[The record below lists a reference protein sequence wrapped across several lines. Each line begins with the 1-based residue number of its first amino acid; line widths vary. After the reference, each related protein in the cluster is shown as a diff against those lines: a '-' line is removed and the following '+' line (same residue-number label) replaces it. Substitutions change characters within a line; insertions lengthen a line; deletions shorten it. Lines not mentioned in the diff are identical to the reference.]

1 MTEVSRQQRLDIKML
16 TSEYLS
22 SAQTAM
28 DAAKQKARH
37 MVNSARDLI
46 PNVSLPQVDA
56 LSTVMFSPL
65 AAHPV
70 YRSEKMMKAMQ
81 MMQQQQQRASS
92 SSGTTTAIAPRSDLI
107 LHGRTYAWPS
117 SAALLEEEIPELNT
131 PPVTLFQGFAATYP
145 SLAKRS
151 KKKSRQRKK
160 KTVSETS
167 SVQSES
173 KKEEEEEAPRTV
185 NQIISQRERKI
196 RESDRISMQK
206 SSIVNEIEQLDL
218 QINELL
224 TKRKALEQ
232 RWEELE
238 LKDTQ
243 LRLIIEEL
251 DEAIVDI
258 EVGGDGRLP
267 LTKKAEP
274 DEEIDS
280 PIELYRRLFTVFKHE
295 DDDTDYLESM

>member
-1 MTEVSRQQRLDIKML
+1 MTEVSRQQRLDIKVL

-22 SAQTAM
+22 SAQTAI

-37 MVNSARDLI
+37 MVTSARDLI

-81 MMQQQQQRASS
+81 MMQQQQQASS
-92 SSGTTTAIAPRSDLI
+92 SSGTTTAIAPHSDLI

-117 SAALLEEEIPELNT
+117 SAALLEEEIPESNT

-151 KKKSRQRKK
+151 KKKSRQKKK
-160 KTVSETS
+160 KTTSETS

-173 KKEEEEEAPRTV
+173 KREEG
-185 NQIISQRERKI
+185 NQIHGPYCLSFI
-196 RESDRISMQK
+196 D
-206 SSIVNEIEQLDL
+206 
-218 QINELL
+218 
-224 TKRKALEQ
+224 
-232 RWEELE
+232 
-238 LKDTQ
+238 KDS
-243 LRLIIEEL
+243 L
-251 DEAIVDI
+251 
-258 EVGGDGRLP
+258 
-267 LTKKAEP
+267 
-274 DEEIDS
+274 
-280 PIELYRRLFTVFKHE
+280 
-295 DDDTDYLESM
+295 